1 MHDILLTPEEAELFQ
16 VLLDCLCHFKKTTT
30 IRVAGGWVRDK
41 LLGKESQDIDIALD
55 DLSGLEFANLVNAF
69 LLLKG
74 REARTIAVIQA
85 NPDQS
90 KHLETAN
97 LKVLGFELD
106 CVNLRAES
114 YADSRIPVIR
124 LGTPLE
130 DSLRRDFTINALFF
144 NIHSRQV
151 SVFRINVESFILSM
165 RVFSLY

>member
-1 MHDILLTPEEAELFQ
+1 MYDIHLTTEEGDLFQ
-16 VLLDCLCHFKKTTT
+16 LLLDCLSHFHKNTT

-41 LLGKESQDIDIALD
+41 LLGKVSQDIDIALD
-55 DLSGLEFANLVNAF
+55 DQSGLEFANLVNQF
-69 LLLKG
+69 LALKG
-74 REARTIAVIQA
+74 LEVRTIAVIQA

-114 YADSRIPVIR
+114 YADSRIPIIR

-130 DSLRRDFTINALFF
+130 DALRRDFTINALFF
-144 NIHSRQV
+144 NIHTRQV
-151 SVFRINVESFILSM
+151 R
-165 RVFSLY
+165 